1 MDKKNKTIIQ
11 QVPYVDIYDGPD
23 LQFNM
28 TMSILF
34 YVVQRISL
42 FFALY
47 VNTLVHRMAQ
57 REKMV
62 LSWEFKVDS
71 ICNIFSSFYYV
82 IYMAI
87 AKFSYPMSE
96 SFGQW
101 SCKASDVIMSFDL
114 FRTLTIT
121 FTIGVYRYIFI
132 VHGDWIN
139 IGESRKKVVRR
150 AIFVIRLFFLVL
162 FTSKFVIFNRNNPFI
177 ELWNHWCDEGVLY
190 TLPNSS
196 NETTFMVSTEKHF
209 YSETPDRKAMVTLF
223 GLIKNGG
230 LSTCLKI
237 FCVLVDLLIFL
248 CVLNVTEGVLHYK
261 IGKFLKM

>member
-1 MDKKNKTIIQ
+1 MGNENKTIIIKMT
-11 QVPYVDIYDGPD
+11 DIETYENPEYHLYMKLD
-23 LQFNM
+23 
-28 TMSILF
+28 ILF
-34 YVVQRISL
+34 YVIQCISFL
-42 FFALY
+42 FSVY

-101 SCKASDVIMSFDL
+101 SCKVSDVIMSFDL

-139 IGESRKKVVRR
+139 IGESRKKLVRR

-223 GLIKNGG
+223 GLIKKGG

-248 CVLNVTEGVLHYK
+248 CVLNLTEGVLHYK

>member
-1 MDKKNKTIIQ
+1 MDKENETIIDTMTE
-11 QVPYVDIYDGPD
+11 VEIYDGLESQLYD
-23 LQFNM
+23 LKV
-28 TMSILF
+28 SILF
-34 YVVQRISL
+34 YVIQCLL
-42 FFALY
+42 FPYTLY
-47 VNTLVHRMAQ
+47 INILVHRMAR

-101 SCKASDVIMSFDL
+101 SCKVSDVIMSFDL

-139 IGESRKKVVRR
+139 IGESRKKLVRR

-162 FTSKFVIFNRNNPFI
+162 FTSKFVIFNRNSPFI
-177 ELWNHWCDEGVLY
+177 ELWNSWCSEGVLN
-190 TLPNSS
+190 TTPKSS
-196 NETTFMVSTEKHF
+196 NATIFTMSHI
-209 YSETPDRKAMVTLF
+209 YAETPDRKAMVTLF

-248 CVLNVTEGVLHYK
+248 CVLNVTEGLLHYK

>member
-34 YVVQRISL
+34 YVVQCISL

-71 ICNIFSSFYYV
+71 ICNIFSSIYYL

-87 AKFSYPMSE
+87 AKFSYPLSE
-96 SFGQW
+96 IFGEW
-101 SCKASDVIMSFDL
+101 SCKVTDVIMSFDL

-132 VHGDWIN
+132 VHGEW
-139 IGESRKKVVRR
+139 IGESRKKRVRR
-150 AIFVIRLFFLVL
+150 AIFLIKLFFLII

-177 ELWNHWCDEGVLY
+177 ELWNSWCSEGVLN
-190 TLPNSS
+190 TTPKSS
-196 NETTFMVSTEKHF
+196 NATIFTMSHI
-209 YSETPDRKAMVTLF
+209 YAETPDRKAMVTLF

-230 LSTCLKI
+230 LSTCLKLYCI
-237 FCVLVDLLIFL
+237 LVDVLMFL
-248 CVLNVTEGVLHYK
+248 CILNLTEGVLHYK